1 MERRAAKAEM
11 SVKID
16 NPKPPDYAE
25 LKEQLKKIDWMLDY
39 GSVKVQVRGG
49 KPTLVVIEQ
58 TIRLD

>member
-1 MERRAAKAEM
+1 MNEKL
-11 SVKID
+11 D
-16 NPKPPDYAE
+16 TPKKPGYIE
-25 LKEQLKKIDWMLDY
+25 LREQLKKVDWGLDY

>member
-1 MERRAAKAEM
+1 M